1 MLIIPAI
8 DIYEGKVVRLK
19 QGDFKQK
26 TIYNDKPWSVAKEFS
41 EAGSSLIHVVD
52 LEGAEYGSFRNY
64 DVIRKIVVDLEGAE
78 YGSFRNYDVIRK
90 IVAEGDVHIQVGGG
104 VRTEDDASRLF
115 DAGVERVVVG
125 SLAVKEPAMI
135 ETWIELFGYNRIVI
149 AIDVKNGAVAHSG
162 WKDTIKNDPVEL
174 MKKLGDLGASIFL
187 CTDISRD
194 GMLTGPN
201 ISLYKK
207 ICKYFPDYEILASGG
222 VSSNDDIAGLEET
235 GVSGAIVGK
244 ALYEGK
250 IQLTDKK

>member
-19 QGDFKQK
+19 QGNFEQK
-26 TIYNDKPWSVAKEFS
+26 TIYNDEPWSVAKKFS
-41 EAGSSLIHVVD
+41 ETGCSLIHVVD
-52 LEGAEYGSFRNY
+52 LEGAEH
-64 DVIRKIVVDLEGAE
+64 
-78 YGSFRNYDVIRK
+78 GSFRNYDVIRK
-90 IVAEGDVHIQVGGG
+90 IVAEGDVHIQAGGG
-104 VRTEDDASRLF
+104 VRTENDASRLF
-115 DAGVERVVVG
+115 DTGVERVVVG
-125 SLAVKEPAMI
+125 SIAVKKPDTI
-135 ETWIELFGYNRIVI
+135 GTWIELFGYNRIVI
-149 AIDVKNGAVAHSG
+149 AIDIKNGEVAHSG
-162 WKDTIKNDPVEL
+162 WKDTIKNDPIKL
-174 MKKLGDLGASIFL
+174 MKQLGDLGASIFL

-207 ICKYFPDYEILASGG
+207 ICKHFPDYEILASGG

-235 GVSGAIVGK
+235 GVSGAILGK

>member
-41 EAGSSLIHVVD
+41 EAGSSLIH
-52 LEGAEYGSFRNY
+52 
-64 DVIRKIVVDLEGAE
+64 VVDLEGAE

-201 ISLYKK
+201 FSLYKK
-207 ICKYFPDYEILASGG
+207 ICKHFPDYEILASGG